1 MLTATQKILRIRK
14 LVVQYNSTNSKIKKN
29 TIAILITMLGGL

>member
-1 MLTATQKILRIRK
+1 MNATQKVLEIRK
-14 LVVQYNSTNSKIKKN
+14 LVVRYNSTNSKIKKN